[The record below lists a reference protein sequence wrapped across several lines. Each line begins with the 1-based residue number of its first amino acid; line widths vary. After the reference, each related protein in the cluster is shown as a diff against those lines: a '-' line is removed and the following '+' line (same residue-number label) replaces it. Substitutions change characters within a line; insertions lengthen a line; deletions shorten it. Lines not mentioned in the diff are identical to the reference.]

1 MNRSPLRIRHSH
13 IKPIALAVA
22 LALPGAAALAQPLS
36 DVVTTR
42 PDQTVTQQYGRESV
56 YAFSPD
62 AKPLTPAQT
71 GSHAGFLTEVKQY
84 SANAWDKTKEYSEN
98 AWDKT
103 KALLAPKP
111 GAVNPNEPQR
121 YGRAGGY
128 VGADEIA
135 FLNSDRAP
143 TTAVQTADAV
153 KDGSAQIDR
162 DAAVNRE
169 ATVNNDTTSGHA
181 PDATTVPDTTTQATP
196 STAPE
201 EHNGRTAGNRFD
213 NPEGTRGQDEN
224 GG

>member
-13 IKPIALAVA
+13 VKPIALAIA
-22 LALPGAAALAQPLS
+22 LALPSAAALAHPLS

-42 PDQTVTQQYGRESV
+42 ADQTVTEQYGRDSV
-56 YAFSPD
+56 YAFSPS

-71 GSHAGFLTEVKQY
+71 GSRAGFFSEAKQY
-84 SANAWDKTKEYSEN
+84 SAHAWDKTKEYSAE

-121 YGRAGGY
+121 YGRAGGF
-128 VGADEIA
+128 VGADEIT
-135 FLNSDRAP
+135 FLNSDAASTTSAQASDTVKNGTAQIEKDASTGHEGAMTSRAP
-143 TTAVQTADAV
+143 
-153 KDGSAQIDR
+153 
-162 DAAVNRE
+162 E
-169 ATVNNDTTSGHA
+169 ATTHSSPAMEGA
-181 PDATTVPDTTTQATP
+181 

-213 NPEGTRGQDEN
+213 NPEGPRGQNEN